1 MSIELGNKI
10 KDALKDV
17 KPWQRVPTS
26 VEGVFLVKTPANDDR
41 ETIMVEINPVNER
54 GTSMKRKG
62 LFLKSTVEFEGFRGI
77 FENDKVMELLDA
89 IEDTAGGVKKK
100 EVKAIEI

>member
-77 FENDKVMELLDA
+77 FENDKVMELLSA
-89 IEDTAGGVKKK
+89 IEDTAGGIKKK

>member
-1 MSIELGNKI
+1 MSMELESKI
-10 KDALKDV
+10 KEALKDV

-26 VEGVFLVKTPANDDR
+26 VEGVFLVKTPANDNR
-41 ETIMVEINPVNER
+41 ETIMVEINPLNER

-62 LFLKSTVEFEGFRGI
+62 LFLKSTTEFKGFRGI
-77 FENDKVMELLDA
+77 FENDKVIDLLDA
-89 IEDTAGGVKKK
+89 IEGTAGGMKKK

>member
-1 MSIELGNKI
+1 MSMELETKI

-26 VEGVFLVKTPANDDR
+26 VDGVFLVKTPANDNR
-41 ETIMVEINPVNER
+41 ETIMVEINPLNER

-62 LFLKSTVEFEGFRGI
+62 LFLKSTLEFEGFGGI
-77 FENDKVMELLDA
+77 FKNDKVLDLLDA
-89 IEDTAGGVKKK
+89 IEGIAGGAKKK
-100 EVKAIEI
+100 EIKAIEI

>member
-1 MSIELGNKI
+1 MNAELESKI
-10 KDALKDV
+10 KDVLKDV

-26 VEGVFLVKTPANDDR
+26 VEGVFLVKTPANDNR
-41 ETIMVEINPVNER
+41 ETVMVEINPLNER

-62 LFLKSTVEFEGFRGI
+62 LFLKNTSEFDGFRGI
-77 FENDKVMELLDA
+77 FKNDKVMELLDA
-89 IEDTAGGVKKK
+89 IEGMAGGANRK

>member
-1 MSIELGNKI
+1 MTMELENKI
-10 KDALKDV
+10 KDTLKDV

-26 VEGVFLVKTPANDDR
+26 VEGVFLVKTPANDNR
-41 ETIMVEINPVNER
+41 ETIMVEINPLNER

-62 LFLKSTVEFEGFRGI
+62 LFLKSTIEFEGFRGI

-89 IEDTAGGVKKK
+89 IEDITGGIKKK

>member
-1 MSIELGNKI
+1 MELENKI
-10 KDALKDV
+10 KDTLKDV

-26 VEGVFLVKTPANDDR
+26 VEGVFLVKTPANDNR
-41 ETIMVEINPVNER
+41 ETIMVEINPLNER

-62 LFLKSTVEFEGFRGI
+62 LFLKSTIEFEGFRGI

-89 IEDTAGGVKKK
+89 IEDITGGIKKK
-100 EVKAIEI
+100 EVKAIEL

>member
-1 MSIELGNKI
+1 MSAELEDKV
-10 KDALKDV
+10 KEALEDV

-26 VEGVFLVKTPANDDR
+26 VEGVFLVKTPANDNR
-41 ETIMVEINPVNER
+41 ETIMVEINPLNER

-62 LFLKSTVEFEGFRGI
+62 LFLKSTSEFDGFGGI
-77 FENDKVMELLDA
+77 FKNDKVMELLEA
-89 IEDTAGGVKKK
+89 IEGIAGGTKKK

>member
-1 MSIELGNKI
+1 MSTELESKI

-26 VEGVFLVKTPANDDR
+26 VEGVFLVKTPANDNR
-41 ETIMVEINPVNER
+41 ETIMVEINPLNER

-62 LFLKSTVEFEGFRGI
+62 LFLKSTLEFEGFRGI
-77 FENDKVMELLDA
+77 FENEKVMELLGA
-89 IEDTAGGVKKK
+89 IEGISGVSKKK
-100 EVKAIEI
+100 EVRAIEI